1 MKRIKIT
8 ENQAKL
14 LGITKPSKK
23 GTVIKITLEQYN
35 RLIKEDNPKV
45 KGGTGRVDKA
55 FKVETKKVDIK
66 NFTDRDIKSEE
77 EDFDIK
83 DPNKKIGGSRMKPT
97 PTKREEPIIF
107 ESEDI
112 ENAPEEVEDPHPA
125 EVAELLKYLYRK
137 SDKLSPYWEQNGLSH
152 DSIVDTLLSKG
163 MLVKKNGT
171 HQLSK
176 SLGDPKTAIKTVE
189 EELRKHIK
197 PVVGENDDNY
207 PAGARYDSR
216 APYNQK
222 DEEYVEARDPRNPL
236 FTPLYANREIIILD
250 SKGSK
255 FIFYHGNVNDED
267 YMNAEAISY
276 PVDDKM
282 NNIRPTKEDI
292 ANYVNLMVE
301 DGQINVVSGPTNGE
315 TPYDIYESGVD
326 AVIIIDDEVK
336 EHLISLYDKDK
347 NLISILSE
355 SNLKEEEGDDL
366 KARLAKIKA
375 DSQKWE
381 QEFFAKRDA
390 ENAINSKKAL
400 TKMRMTA
407 KAERTPKAPD
417 VEKKDPPAPDFFG
430 TAWDEVSEMNTGNP
444 GATGMFVG
452 PIGFEDQDVVSRDIN
467 NPEVKVVKEMTA
479 GMGSVGPYDANAL
492 PNIARN
498 GDFKKGKKTEAEKTP
513 QIKNGS
519 FVKLN
524 SCVKLN
530 NNKSAQNGK
539 CNQGDSGVVSYS
551 KTAPSSL
558 YEVIAKKT
566 GKTIE
571 EVKRI
576 IESKNTKA

>member
-1 MKRIKIT
+1 MKKIKIT

-14 LGITKPSKK
+14 LGIAAPNKK
-23 GTVIKITLEQYN
+23 SAVIKITLEQYN
-35 RLIKEDNPKV
+35 RLIKEGGV
-45 KGGTGRVDKA
+45 KIQGGLNRVDNSFKRA
-55 FKVETKKVDIK
+55 FKGSGVKTFSEDESLVTADKFNIEAPIDIPNSKMKKVRPIK
-66 NFTDRDIKSEE
+66 ENS
-77 EDFDIK
+77 
-83 DPNKKIGGSRMKPT
+83 
-97 PTKREEPIIF
+97 
-107 ESEDI
+107 I
-112 ENAPEEVEDPHPA
+112 ENDEVEDKHPA

-152 DSIVDTLLSKG
+152 DSITNTLLGKG

-176 SLGDPKTAIKTVE
+176 SLGDPKTAVIAVE

-197 PVVGENDDNY
+197 PVVGENDNY
-207 PAGARYDSR
+207 PAGAKDDSR

-222 DEEYVEARDPRNPL
+222 DDEYVEARDPMNPL
-236 FTPLYANREIIILD
+236 FTGLYANIEIIILE

-255 FIFYHGNVNDED
+255 FVFYHGNVNDED

-292 ANYVNLMVE
+292 TNYVNLMVE
-301 DGQINVVSGPTNGE
+301 DGQINVIYGPTNGE
-315 TPYDIYESGVD
+315 TPYDVYESRSDENV
-326 AVIIIDDEVK
+326 VIIDDKVK
-336 EHLISLYDKDK
+336 EHLMSHYNNNK
-347 NLISILSE
+347 NLVSILSE
-355 SNLKEEEGDDL
+355 TNIQEEEGDDL
-366 KARLAKIKA
+366 KSRLAKIRA

-381 QEFFAKRDA
+381 KEFFDKRDA

-407 KAERTPKAPD
+407 KGERTPAPD

-430 TAWDEVSEMNTGNP
+430 TPYDEVMEMSTGGSPSVGGSGLSNT
-444 GATGMFVG
+444 TGQFTG
-452 PIGFEDQDVVSRDIN
+452 KLGT
-467 NPEVKVVKEMTA
+467 VKREIDEITA
-479 GMGSVGPYDANAL
+479 GIGSVGPYDTGAL
-492 PNIARN
+492 PNIA
-498 GDFKKGKKTEAEKTP
+498 GDGTFKKGKKTEAEKTP

>member
-1 MKRIKIT
+1 MKKIKIT

-14 LGITKPSKK
+14 LGIVSKTPNK
-23 GTVIKITLEQYN
+23 KSAVIKITLEQYN
-35 RLIKEDNPKV
+35 RLIKEGGVKI
-45 KGGTGRVDKA
+45 KGGLNRVDNS
-55 FKVETKKVDIK
+55 FKREFKGSGVKTFSEDENEISLGKFNIEAPIDIPNSKMKKVRPIPIK
-66 NFTDRDIKSEE
+66 ENS
-77 EDFDIK
+77 
-83 DPNKKIGGSRMKPT
+83 
-97 PTKREEPIIF
+97 
-107 ESEDI
+107 I
-112 ENAPEEVEDPHPA
+112 ENDEVEDKHPA
-125 EVAELLKYLYRK
+125 EVADLLKYLYRK
-137 SDKLSPYWEQNGLSH
+137 SDTLSPYWEQNGLSH
-152 DSIVDTLLSKG
+152 DSITNTLLSKG

-176 SLGDPKTAIKTVE
+176 SLGDAKTAVKTVE
-189 EELRKHIK
+189 EELRKHVK
-197 PVVGENDDNY
+197 PVVDENDNY
-207 PAGARYDSR
+207 PAGAKDDSR

-222 DEEYVEARDPRNPL
+222 DDEYVEARDPMNPL
-236 FTPLYANREIIILD
+236 FTGLYANREIIILD

-255 FIFYHGNVNDED
+255 FVFYHGNVNDED

-282 NNIRPTKEDI
+282 DNIRPTKEDI

-315 TPYDIYESGVD
+315 TPYDFYETGNEYV
-326 AVIIIDDEVK
+326 VIIDDEVK
-336 EHLISLYDKDK
+336 EHLISHYDKDK
-347 NLISILSE
+347 NLVSILSE
-355 SNLKEEEGDDL
+355 SNVQEEEGDDL
-366 KARLAKIKA
+366 KSRLAKIRA

-381 QEFFAKRDA
+381 KEFFDKRDA

-407 KAERTPKAPD
+407 KGERTPAPD

-430 TAWDEVSEMNTGNP
+430 TPYDEVMEMNTGMP

-452 PIGFEDQDVVSRDIN
+452 PFGAGKPDMVSRDIN
-467 NPEVKVVKEMTA
+467 KPKVKVVKEMTA
-479 GMGSVGPYDANAL
+479 GPDSVGPYDANAL
-492 PNIARN
+492 NIAAD
-498 GDFKKGKKTEAEKTP
+498 GTFKKGEKTKAQKEP
-513 QIKNGS
+513 QIKKGS